1 MKKRLEAELISV
13 AHRVLKLKN
22 KSELRVLHNEA
33 KIVYEKLSVLLFLE
47 EHLPNL
53 NHTEKKLT
61 QSGKPEQKTTMEKTM
76 RQKAR
81 LRREYPRSI
90 IQLAGI
96 TIRAGAVLSYRFIRI
111 ISFPPQQT
119 GAGHVV

>member
-1 MKKRLEAELISV
+1 MPSP
-13 AHRVLKLKN
+13 KLPGPD
-22 KSELRVLHNEA
+22 A
-33 KIVYEKLSVLLFLE
+33 KQDVSVLANHLRRPRIIQGFTNDNTNSQFSLASKNPDDRENLFRY
-47 EHLPNL
+47 
-53 NHTEKKLT
+53 T

-81 LRREYPRSI
+81 LRKEYPRSI

-96 TIRAGAVLSYRFIRI
+96 TIWAGAVLSYRFIRI
-111 ISFPPQQT
+111 ISFPPQKT